1 MFVQHG
7 MGMTFTL
14 LKISS
19 SNFISF
25 LKSTLFLFV
34 LFIHSLSLFKIF
46 FLNVS
51 EKIKCVYIIL
61 LICFLSIWLALF
73 QSNHTFRCQ
82 HCPDVFSLPTFGI
95 SHTVWTARKLRST
108 PIAEHFTVLV
118 FPKTQQ
124 FPLLERLFA
133 SVICRQ
139 RAFAKTL

>member
-61 LICFLSIWLALF
+61 LIAFYLFGLLCFNPIILSDVSIVQMCFHYQHLAF
-73 QSNHTFRCQ
+73 HTQ
-82 HCPDVFSLPTFGI
+82 FGRRE
-95 SHTVWTARKLRST
+95 SYAR
-108 PIAEHFTVLV
+108 
-118 FPKTQQ
+118 
-124 FPLLERLFA
+124 
-133 SVICRQ
+133 RQ
-139 RAFAKTL
+139 